1 MYLTYSPRNSR
12 AVSADSTPEAVA
24 ALDAYFR
31 ENLDVVF
38 LKPLQDSLMPG
49 RYFYGTD
56 NHLSTNGVTMHGT
69 GHRCTDKTTA
79 RGGNCAMI
87 LVCAL
92 AALTTVLALA
102 AHRRAWAA
110 ALGMVSGAAVVLAAL
125 VLDVSTRTMLLCLLI
140 PCAAAMWPI
149 GGRL

>member
-1 MYLTYSPRNSR
+1 
-12 AVSADSTPEAVA
+12 
-24 ALDAYFR
+24 
-31 ENLDVVF
+31 
-38 LKPLQDSLMPG
+38 
-49 RYFYGTD
+49 
-56 NHLSTNGVTMHGT
+56 
-69 GHRCTDKTTA
+69 
-79 RGGNCAMI
+79 MI

-92 AALTTVLALA
+92 AALTTVL
-102 AHRRAWAA
+102 

>member
-1 MYLTYSPRNSR
+1 
-12 AVSADSTPEAVA
+12 
-24 ALDAYFR
+24 
-31 ENLDVVF
+31 
-38 LKPLQDSLMPG
+38 
-49 RYFYGTD
+49 
-56 NHLSTNGVTMHGT
+56 
-69 GHRCTDKTTA
+69 
-79 RGGNCAMI
+79 MI

-110 ALGMVSGAAVVLAAL
+110 ALGMVSGAL

>member
-1 MYLTYSPRNSR
+1 
-12 AVSADSTPEAVA
+12 
-24 ALDAYFR
+24 
-31 ENLDVVF
+31 
-38 LKPLQDSLMPG
+38 
-49 RYFYGTD
+49 
-56 NHLSTNGVTMHGT
+56 
-69 GHRCTDKTTA
+69 
-79 RGGNCAMI
+79 MI

-110 ALGMVSGAAVVLAAL
+110 ALGMVSAL

>member
-1 MYLTYSPRNSR
+1 
-12 AVSADSTPEAVA
+12 
-24 ALDAYFR
+24 
-31 ENLDVVF
+31 
-38 LKPLQDSLMPG
+38 
-49 RYFYGTD
+49 
-56 NHLSTNGVTMHGT
+56 
-69 GHRCTDKTTA
+69 
-79 RGGNCAMI
+79 MI

-92 AALTTVLALA
+92 AALTTVLALV

-140 PCAAAMWPI
+140 PCAAAMLPI

>member
-1 MYLTYSPRNSR
+1 
-12 AVSADSTPEAVA
+12 
-24 ALDAYFR
+24 
-31 ENLDVVF
+31 
-38 LKPLQDSLMPG
+38 
-49 RYFYGTD
+49 
-56 NHLSTNGVTMHGT
+56 
-69 GHRCTDKTTA
+69 
-79 RGGNCAMI
+79 MI

-102 AHRRAWAA
+102 AWAA

>member
-1 MYLTYSPRNSR
+1 
-12 AVSADSTPEAVA
+12 
-24 ALDAYFR
+24 
-31 ENLDVVF
+31 
-38 LKPLQDSLMPG
+38 
-49 RYFYGTD
+49 
-56 NHLSTNGVTMHGT
+56 
-69 GHRCTDKTTA
+69 
-79 RGGNCAMI
+79 MI

-102 AHRRAWAA
+102 AA

>member
-1 MYLTYSPRNSR
+1 
-12 AVSADSTPEAVA
+12 
-24 ALDAYFR
+24 
-31 ENLDVVF
+31 
-38 LKPLQDSLMPG
+38 
-49 RYFYGTD
+49 
-56 NHLSTNGVTMHGT
+56 
-69 GHRCTDKTTA
+69 
-79 RGGNCAMI
+79 MI

-102 AHRRAWAA
+102 AHRRTWA

>member
-1 MYLTYSPRNSR
+1 
-12 AVSADSTPEAVA
+12 
-24 ALDAYFR
+24 
-31 ENLDVVF
+31 
-38 LKPLQDSLMPG
+38 
-49 RYFYGTD
+49 
-56 NHLSTNGVTMHGT
+56 
-69 GHRCTDKTTA
+69 
-79 RGGNCAMI
+79 MI

-140 PCAAAMWPI
+140 P
-149 GGRL
+149 